1 MRTSTTAHDEAPA
14 CAVTRAGAWCHSL
27 AAQEGTTIMS
37 EATVAHAQPV
47 PAPRHPDW
55 CDPHCCERTESDVNH
70 TSRPVEL
77 ATCDAR
83 FSLALVRADEDD
95 FPAQR
100 SAPPELALTV
110 EPTTVVGDPVLVY
123 LGADELPGLID
134 ALRAHEYLARLWSCR

>member
-1 MRTSTTAHDEAPA
+1 MNA
-14 CAVTRAGAWCHSL
+14 
-27 AAQEGTTIMS
+27 
-37 EATVAHAQPV
+37 ATVPTTDPV

-55 CDPHCCERTESDVNH
+55 CSPSHCERTESDVNH

-83 FSLALVRADEDD
+83 FSLALVRAEEDD

-100 SAPPELALTV
+100 SEAPELALTV

-134 ALRAHEYLARLWSCR
+134 ALTAHHHRALT